1 GFCKP
6 IAFSIPDGTSA
17 IRTGSLPGRACGVV
31 PLVMIA
37 PNDARSAADASKP
50 KPKVPDAT
58 STGVRRRKPRPRS
71 TARLTASV
79 MKGVRHAAPIE
90 PIRAHARAVLAAE
103 QIAAASTWHGTTQ
116 AGAEATSHRR
126 FEGHLNRGQ
135 R

>member
-1 GFCKP
+1 
-6 IAFSIPDGTSA
+6 
-17 IRTGSLPGRACGVV
+17 
-31 PLVMIA
+31 
-37 PNDARSAADASKP
+37 
-50 KPKVPDAT
+50 
-58 STGVRRRKPRPRS
+58 S

-126 FEGHLNRGQ
+126 FEGDLNRAQ
-135 R
+135 RNSEDRRALDERLQHRRRAASETLISPTPSKKVGDWPP